1 MHKFLIP
8 TDADAVH
15 AMRKSGTEFM
25 KRLAD
30 AWLVADPM
38 RQAKLK
44 MAFSQDFEQYR
55 QLARLCA
62 MDEQVRAEAL
72 KAFDQHAPRIAASME
87 QQVSDDGG
95 RN

>member
-1 MHKFLIP
+1 MNRVLFP
-8 TDADAVH
+8 TDDEAVH

-38 RQAKLK
+38 RRAKLK
-44 MAFSQDFEQYR
+44 MAFPQDFEQYR
-55 QLARLCA
+55 QLARLRA

-87 QQVSDDGG
+87 PQVPDDGG